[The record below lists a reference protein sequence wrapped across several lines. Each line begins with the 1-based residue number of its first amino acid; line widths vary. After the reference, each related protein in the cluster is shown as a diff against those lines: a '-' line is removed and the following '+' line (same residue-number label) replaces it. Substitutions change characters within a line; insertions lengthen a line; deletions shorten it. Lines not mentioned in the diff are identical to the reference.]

1 MDDDFKEAAEFHG
14 HTCPGLAIGYRIAK
28 YVKEHYP
35 RSQDEEL
42 VCIAEN
48 KSCSIDAIQ
57 FMLGCTAGKGN
68 LLFKDY
74 GKQAFTF
81 YSRDKNKALRIYFRG
96 GILKGM
102 DELRQKMVQ
111 GELGPEDRERMAAF
125 RSQATEKVLSARDE
139 DILTVEEVDI
149 PAPEKAR
156 IHPSLKCEECGEEF
170 MEILGRT
177 AGERCSARAALNGW
191 CAEELDIGGIA
202 QSLSQEQNRIIKG
215 KR

>member
-14 HTCPGLAIGYRIAK
+14 HICPGIAIGYRIAK

-102 DELRQKMVQ
+102 DELRQKMVL

-177 AGERCSARAALNGW
+177 AGGKVLCKGCFERLVC
-191 CAEELDIGGIA
+191 
-202 QSLSQEQNRIIKG
+202 
-215 KR
+215 

>member
-68 LLFKDY
+68 LLFRDY

-81 YSRDKNKALRIYFRG
+81 YSRNKNKALRIYFRG

-102 DELRQKMVQ
+102 DELRQKMAR

-139 DILTVEEVDI
+139 DILKIEEVDI

-156 IHPSLKCEECGEEF
+156 IYPSQKCEECGEEF

-177 AGERCSARAALNGW
+177 AGGKVLCKGCFERLVC
-191 CAEELDIGGIA
+191 
-202 QSLSQEQNRIIKG
+202 
-215 KR
+215 

>member
-1 MDDDFKEAAEFHG
+1 MDNDFKEAAIFHG

-48 KSCSIDAIQ
+48 KSCSVDAIQ
-57 FMLGCTAGKGN
+57 SMLGCTAGKGN
-68 LLFKDY
+68 LLFRDF

-81 YSRDKNKALRIYFRG
+81 YSRDKNKALRIYFQG
-96 GILKGM
+96 GIFKEM
-102 DELRQKMVQ
+102 DELRQKMAR
-111 GELGPEDRERMAAF
+111 GELGPEDRERMAAL
-125 RSQATEKVLSARDE
+125 RSQAIEKLLSARDE
-139 DILTVEEVDI
+139 DILEVEEVEI

-177 AGERCSARAALNGW
+177 AEGKVLCKDCFERLVC
-191 CAEELDIGGIA
+191 
-202 QSLSQEQNRIIKG
+202 
-215 KR
+215 

>member
-1 MDDDFKEAAEFHG
+1 MDDDFKEAAIFHG

-48 KSCSIDAIQ
+48 KSCSVDAIQ
-57 FMLGCTAGKGN
+57 SMLGCTAGKGN
-68 LLFKDY
+68 LLFRDF

-96 GILKGM
+96 GISKEM
-102 DELRQKMVQ
+102 DELRQKMAQ
-111 GELGPEDRERMAAF
+111 GDLSPEDKERMAAL
-125 RSQATEKVLSARDE
+125 RTQAIEKLLSARDE
-139 DILTVEEVDI
+139 DILEVEEVEI

-170 MEILGRT
+170 MEVLGRT
-177 AGERCSARAALNGW
+177 AGGKVLCKDCFERLVC
-191 CAEELDIGGIA
+191 
-202 QSLSQEQNRIIKG
+202 
-215 KR
+215 

>member
-14 HTCPGLAIGYRIAK
+14 HICPGIAIGYRIAK

-57 FMLGCTAGKGN
+57 FMLGRTAGKGN

-102 DELRQKMVQ
+102 DELRQKMVL

-177 AGERCSARAALNGW
+177 AGGKVLCKGCFERLVC
-191 CAEELDIGGIA
+191 
-202 QSLSQEQNRIIKG
+202 
-215 KR
+215 

>member
-14 HTCPGLAIGYRIAK
+14 HICPGIAIGYRIAK

-48 KSCSIDAIQ
+48 KSCSVDAIQ
-57 FMLGCTAGKGN
+57 SMLGCTADKGN

-96 GILKGM
+96 GILEGM
-102 DELRQKMVQ
+102 DELRQKMAR
-111 GELGPEDRERMAAF
+111 GGMGPEDRERMAAF

-156 IHPSLKCEECGEEF
+156 IYPSLKCEECGEEF

-177 AGERCSARAALNGW
+177 AGGKVLC
-191 CAEELDIGGIA
+191 
-202 QSLSQEQNRIIKG
+202 KG
-215 KR
+215 CFKRLVC

>member
-170 MEILGRT
+170 MEILGMT
-177 AGERCSARAALNGW
+177 AGGKVLCKSCFERLGC
-191 CAEELDIGGIA
+191 
-202 QSLSQEQNRIIKG
+202 
-215 KR
+215 

>member
-14 HTCPGLAIGYRIAK
+14 HICPGIAIGYRIAK

-35 RSQDEEL
+35 RSQDEEM

-48 KSCSIDAIQ
+48 KSCSVDAIQ
-57 FMLGCTAGKGN
+57 SMLGCTAGKGN

-96 GILKGM
+96 GILEGM
-102 DELRQKMVQ
+102 DELRQKMAR
-111 GELGPEDRERMAAF
+111 GGMGPEDRERMAAF

-156 IHPSLKCEECGEEF
+156 IYPSLKCEECGEEF

-177 AGERCSARAALNGW
+177 AGGKVLCKGCFERLVC
-191 CAEELDIGGIA
+191 
-202 QSLSQEQNRIIKG
+202 
-215 KR
+215 

>member
-14 HTCPGLAIGYRIAK
+14 HICPGIAIGYRIAK

-102 DELRQKMVQ
+102 DELRQKMAR
-111 GELGPEDRERMAAF
+111 GELGPEDRERMTAF

-177 AGERCSARAALNGW
+177 AGGKVLCKGCFERLVC
-191 CAEELDIGGIA
+191 
-202 QSLSQEQNRIIKG
+202 
-215 KR
+215 

>member
-14 HTCPGLAIGYRIAK
+14 HICPGIAIGYRIAK

-177 AGERCSARAALNGW
+177 AGGKVLCKSCFERLVC
-191 CAEELDIGGIA
+191 
-202 QSLSQEQNRIIKG
+202 
-215 KR
+215 

>member
-14 HTCPGLAIGYRIAK
+14 HICPGIAIGYRIAK

-102 DELRQKMVQ
+102 DELRQKMAR
-111 GELGPEDRERMAAF
+111 GELGPEDRERMTAF

-139 DILTVEEVDI
+139 DILTVVEVDI

-177 AGERCSARAALNGW
+177 AGGKVLCKSCFERLVC
-191 CAEELDIGGIA
+191 
-202 QSLSQEQNRIIKG
+202 
-215 KR
+215 

>member
-14 HTCPGLAIGYRIAK
+14 HICPGIAIGYRIAK

-102 DELRQKMVQ
+102 DELRQKMAR

-177 AGERCSARAALNGW
+177 AGGKVLCKSCFERLVC
-191 CAEELDIGGIA
+191 
-202 QSLSQEQNRIIKG
+202 
-215 KR
+215 

>member
-102 DELRQKMVQ
+102 DELRQKMAR

-177 AGERCSARAALNGW
+177 AGGKVLCKGCFERLVG
-191 CAEELDIGGIA
+191 
-202 QSLSQEQNRIIKG
+202 
-215 KR
+215 

>member
-14 HTCPGLAIGYRIAK
+14 HICPGIAIGYRIAK

-48 KSCSIDAIQ
+48 KSCSVDAIQ
-57 FMLGCTAGKGN
+57 SMLGCTAGKGN

-81 YSRDKNKALRIYFRG
+81 YSRDKNKALRIYFRS
-96 GILKGM
+96 GILEGM
-102 DELRQKMVQ
+102 DELRQKMAR
-111 GELGPEDRERMAAF
+111 GGMGPEDRERMAAF

-156 IHPSLKCEECGEEF
+156 IYPSLKCEECGEEF

-177 AGERCSARAALNGW
+177 AGGKVLC
-191 CAEELDIGGIA
+191 
-202 QSLSQEQNRIIKG
+202 KG
-215 KR
+215 CFKRLVC

>member
-1 MDDDFKEAAEFHG
+1 MRDMDDDFKEAAIFHG

-48 KSCSIDAIQ
+48 KSCSVDAIQ
-57 FMLGCTAGKGN
+57 SMLGCTAGKGN
-68 LLFKDY
+68 LLFRDF

-96 GILKGM
+96 GISKEM
-102 DELRQKMVQ
+102 DELRQKMAQ
-111 GELGPEDRERMAAF
+111 GDLSPEDKERMAAL
-125 RSQATEKVLSARDE
+125 RSQAIDKLLSARDE
-139 DILTVEEVDI
+139 DILEVEEVEI

-170 MEILGRT
+170 MEVLGRT
-177 AGERCSARAALNGW
+177 AGGKVLCKDCFERLVC
-191 CAEELDIGGIA
+191 
-202 QSLSQEQNRIIKG
+202 
-215 KR
+215 

>member
-102 DELRQKMVQ
+102 DELRQKMVL

-177 AGERCSARAALNGW
+177 AGGKVLCKSCFERLVC
-191 CAEELDIGGIA
+191 
-202 QSLSQEQNRIIKG
+202 
-215 KR
+215 

>member
-170 MEILGRT
+170 METLGRT
-177 AGERCSARAALNGW
+177 AGGKVLCKSCFERLVC
-191 CAEELDIGGIA
+191 
-202 QSLSQEQNRIIKG
+202 
-215 KR
+215 

>member
-14 HTCPGLAIGYRIAK
+14 HICPGIAIGYRIAK

-48 KSCSIDAIQ
+48 KSCSVDAIQ
-57 FMLGCTAGKGN
+57 SMLGCTAGKGN

-96 GILKGM
+96 GILEGM
-102 DELRQKMVQ
+102 DELRQKMAR
-111 GELGPEDRERMAAF
+111 GGMGPEDRERMAAF

-156 IHPSLKCEECGEEF
+156 IYPSLKCEECGEEF

-177 AGERCSARAALNGW
+177 AGGKVLCKGCFERLVC
-191 CAEELDIGGIA
+191 
-202 QSLSQEQNRIIKG
+202 
-215 KR
+215 

>member
-81 YSRDKNKALRIYFRG
+81 YSRDKNKALRINFRG

-102 DELRQKMVQ
+102 DELRQKMAR

-177 AGERCSARAALNGW
+177 AGGKVLCKGCFERLVC
-191 CAEELDIGGIA
+191 
-202 QSLSQEQNRIIKG
+202 
-215 KR
+215 

>member
-48 KSCSIDAIQ
+48 KSCSVDAIQ
-57 FMLGCTAGKGN
+57 SLLGCTTGKGN
-68 LLFKDY
+68 LIFKDY

-81 YSRDKNKALRIYFRG
+81 YSRDKNKAIRIYFRG
-96 GILKGM
+96 GIFKGM
-102 DELRQKMVQ
+102 DELRQKMAR
-111 GELGPEDRERMAAF
+111 GELGPEERERMAAF
-125 RSQATEKVLSARDE
+125 RTEAMEKVLSARDE
-139 DILTVEEVDI
+139 DILKVEEVEI
-149 PAPEKAR
+149 PAPERAR
-156 IHPSLKCEECGEEF
+156 IYPSLKCQECGEDF

-177 AGERCSARAALNGW
+177 AGGKVLCKGCFERLVC
-191 CAEELDIGGIA
+191 
-202 QSLSQEQNRIIKG
+202 
-215 KR
+215 

>member
-14 HTCPGLAIGYRIAK
+14 HICPGIAIGYRIAK

-81 YSRDKNKALRIYFRG
+81 YSRDKNKALRIYSRG

-102 DELRQKMVQ
+102 DELRQKMAR
-111 GELGPEDRERMAAF
+111 GELGPEDRERMTAF

-139 DILTVEEVDI
+139 DILTVVEVDI

-177 AGERCSARAALNGW
+177 AGGKVLCKGCFERLVC
-191 CAEELDIGGIA
+191 
-202 QSLSQEQNRIIKG
+202 
-215 KR
+215 

>member
-102 DELRQKMVQ
+102 DELRQKMVL

-177 AGERCSARAALNGW
+177 AGGKVLCKGCFERLVC
-191 CAEELDIGGIA
+191 
-202 QSLSQEQNRIIKG
+202 
-215 KR
+215 

>member
-48 KSCSIDAIQ
+48 KSCSVDAIQ

-102 DELRQKMVQ
+102 DELRQKMAR

-177 AGERCSARAALNGW
+177 AGGKVLCKSCFERLVC
-191 CAEELDIGGIA
+191 
-202 QSLSQEQNRIIKG
+202 
-215 KR
+215 

>member
-1 MDDDFKEAAEFHG
+1 MDDDFKEAAIFHG

-48 KSCSIDAIQ
+48 KSCSVDAIQ
-57 FMLGCTAGKGN
+57 SMLGCTAGKGN
-68 LLFKDY
+68 LLFRDF

-96 GILKGM
+96 GISKEM
-102 DELRQKMVQ
+102 DELRQKMAQ
-111 GELGPEDRERMAAF
+111 GKLGPEDKERMAAL
-125 RSQATEKVLSARDE
+125 RSQAIDKLLSARDE
-139 DILTVEEVDI
+139 DILEVEEVEI

-170 MEILGRT
+170 MEVLGRM
-177 AGERCSARAALNGW
+177 AEGKVLCKDCFERLVC
-191 CAEELDIGGIA
+191 
-202 QSLSQEQNRIIKG
+202 
-215 KR
+215 